1 MDKFN
6 LKKYLAESKL
16 LKENQYTYMNDNV
29 LDMDYDK
36 IRAYISTKKGDEFA
50 DDFIDGYNDDFYENV
65 VRFFDKNPTPTDE
78 EVLNFVDIEIEKERE
93 KYIPAPNAPGGIG
106 LKEDLSWSSHPSD
119 VFTDEELD
127 MVSDTLQD
135 MYDTLDLRGE
145 EGTDAVKSDALFN
158 FIQGWFE
165 TLN

>member
-1 MDKFN
+1 MDNFN

-16 LKENQYTYMNDNV
+16 
-29 LDMDYDK
+29 
-36 IRAYISTKKGDEFA
+36 
-50 DDFIDGYNDDFYENV
+50 
-65 VRFFDKNPTPTDE
+65 
-78 EVLNFVDIEIEKERE
+78 
-93 KYIPAPNAPGGIG
+93 

-127 MVSDTLQD
+127 MISDTLQD